1 MKATNKIAIQKILE
15 QMEDFAG
22 ELETIRDSEESEAV
36 DNAVDDMEMVLE
48 DLRNAR
54 EEG

>member
-1 MKATNKIAIQKILE
+1 MKATNIIAVQKILE

-22 ELETIRDSEESEAV
+22 ELETIRDSEESEAI
-36 DNAVDDMEMVLE
+36 DSAVDDMEMVLE
-48 DLRNAR
+48 DLRSAL